1 VTDIDVAHLFSRRSP
16 VRIPRPSLGAT
27 ADVVGL
33 ALAALAVVSFLIGH
47 GGWLLGLSC
56 SVTAVGS
63 LALLLSWQRR
73 RTVLAAVAV
82 LVVGL
87 GAGGIGAA
95 VARSAPA
102 AGTTAGT
109 VLRFNPQ
116 LDPVPYCQSYSG
128 TGTIPDGYQLLL
140 FDRGSDS
147 EAPYYFHKQ
156 AEKTDQGWVARTL
169 GIGLEPTAD
178 KPDLDRGAR
187 IDLFAQLV
195 TEETARVMRDRANIA
210 IFPETPDAQWL
221 LRQLPGRT
229 ADTLHLVRAAGAGP
243 CVPD

>member
-1 VTDIDVAHLFSRRSP
+1 
-16 VRIPRPSLGAT
+16 VRVPRPSLGAV

-33 ALAALAVVSFLIGH
+33 ALAALAVVSFLVGH

-56 SVTAVGS
+56 AVVAVGG

-82 LVVGL
+82 LIVGL

-102 AGTTAGT
+102 AGTTAEAL
-109 VLRFNPQ
+109 LRFSPQ

-128 TGTIPDGYQLLL
+128 TGTVPDGYQLLL
-140 FDRGSDS
+140 FDRGSNS

-156 AEKTDQGWVARTL
+156 AEKTDRGWVARTL
-169 GIGLEPTAD
+169 GIGLEPTAGQ
-178 KPDLDRGAR
+178 PDRDRGAR

-195 TEETARVMRDRANIA
+195 TEETARVLRDRANIA

-229 ADTLHLVRAAGAGP
+229 ADTLQLVRAAGAGT

>member
-1 VTDIDVAHLFSRRSP
+1 MRVS
-16 VRIPRPSLGAT
+16 RPSLGAV

-47 GGWLLGLSC
+47 GGWLLILSC
-56 SVTAVGS
+56 AVVAVGG

-87 GAGGIGAA
+87 GAGGIGAV
-95 VARSAPA
+95 VARSAP
-102 AGTTAGT
+102 TAGAL
-109 VLRFNPQ
+109 LRFNPQ
-116 LDPVPYCQSYSG
+116 LDPVPYCQSYAG
-128 TGTIPDGYQLLL
+128 TGTIPDGHQLLL
-140 FDRGSDS
+140 FDRSSDS

-156 AEKTDQGWVARTL
+156 AEKTDRGWEARTL
-169 GIGLEPTAD
+169 GIGLEPTAGQ
-178 KPDLDRGAR
+178 PDRDRGAR

-195 TEETARVMRDRANIA
+195 TEETARVLRDRANIA

-229 ADTLHLVRAAGAGP
+229 ADTLHLVRAADAGT

>member
-1 VTDIDVAHLFSRRSP
+1 MRFS
-16 VRIPRPSLGAT
+16 RPSLGAT

-33 ALAALAVVSFLIGH
+33 ALAALAAVSFLVGH

-56 SVTAVGS
+56 AIVPVGG
-63 LALLLSWQRR
+63 LALVLSWRR
-73 RTVLAAVAV
+73 GRAVLAGVAV

-102 AGTTAGT
+102 ADPAADPAAKA

-116 LDPVPYCQSYSG
+116 LDPVPYCQSFSGSG
-128 TGTIPDGYQLLL
+128 TVPDGHQLLI

-147 EAPYYFHKQ
+147 EDPYYFHKQ
-156 AEKTDQGWVARTL
+156 AERTDQGWVAPTL
-169 GIGLEPTAD
+169 GIGVGPTAG
-178 KPDLDRGAR
+178 KPDLGAGSR

-195 TEETARVMRDRANIA
+195 TEETARVLRDRTNFVIY
-210 IFPETPDAQWL
+210 PEDPRSQWL
-221 LRQLPGRT
+221 LRELPGRT
-229 ADTLHLVRAAGAGP
+229 ADTLKLVRVAGAGA

>member
-1 VTDIDVAHLFSRRSP
+1 MRV
-16 VRIPRPSLGAT
+16 PRPSLGAA

-33 ALAALAVVSFLIGH
+33 VLAALAAVSFLIGH

-56 SVTAVGS
+56 AVVAVGG

-87 GAGGIGAA
+87 GAAGIGAVA
-95 VARSAPA
+95 ARSATA
-102 AGTTAGT
+102 AGTTAGAS
-109 VLRFNPQ
+109 LRFNPQ
-116 LDPVPYCQSYSG
+116 LDPVPYCQSYFG
-128 TGTIPDGYQLLL
+128 TGTVPDGYQLLL
-140 FDRGSDS
+140 FDHGRDS

-156 AEKTDQGWVARTL
+156 AEKTDQGWMARTL
-169 GIGLEPTAD
+169 GIGSEPTASQ
-178 KPDLDRGAR
+178 PDRDRGVR

-195 TEETARVMRDRANIA
+195 TEETARVLRDRANIA

-229 ADTLHLVRAAGAGP
+229 ADTLHLVRAAGAGT

>member
-1 VTDIDVAHLFSRRSP
+1 MRV
-16 VRIPRPSLGAT
+16 PRPSLGAI

-33 ALAALAVVSFLIGH
+33 ALAAVAVVSFLNGH
-47 GGWLLGLSC
+47 GGWLLSLSC
-56 SVTAVGS
+56 AVVAVGG

-73 RTVLAAVAV
+73 HTVLAAVAV

-102 AGTTAGT
+102 ADPTAGL
-109 VLRFNPQ
+109 LRFNPQ
-116 LDPVPYCQSYSG
+116 PDPVPYCQSYSG
-128 TGTIPDGYQLLL
+128 TGTVPDGYQLLL

-156 AEKTDQGWVARTL
+156 AEKTDRGWVARTL
-169 GIGLEPTAD
+169 GIGLEPTAAQ
-178 KPDLDRGAR
+178 PDRDRGAR

-195 TEETARVMRDRANIA
+195 TEETARVLRDRANIA
-210 IFPETPDAQWL
+210 IFPEIPDAQWL

-229 ADTLHLVRAAGAGP
+229 ADTLRLVRAAGAGA

>member
-1 VTDIDVAHLFSRRSP
+1 MFSRRSP
-16 VRIPRPSLGAT
+16 VRVPRPSLGAA

-33 ALAALAVVSFLIGH
+33 ALAALAAVSYLIGH

-56 SVTAVGS
+56 AVVTAGG

-73 RTVLAAVAV
+73 HTVLAAVAV

-95 VARSAPA
+95 VARSAPVA
-102 AGTTAGT
+102 NPTAEA

-128 TGTIPDGYQLLL
+128 TGVVPAGYQLLL

-156 AEKTDQGWVARTL
+156 AEKTGRGWVARTL
-169 GIGLEPTAD
+169 GIGLEPTAGQ
-178 KPDLDRGAR
+178 PGRSRGDR

-195 TEETARVMRDRANIA
+195 TEETAKVLRDRTNIE
-210 IFPETPDAQWL
+210 IFPENPDAQWL
-221 LRQLPGRT
+221 LRELPGRT
-229 ADTLHLVRAAGAGP
+229 VDTLRLVRAAGAGA

>member
-1 VTDIDVAHLFSRRSP
+1 MRV
-16 VRIPRPSLGAT
+16 PRPSLGAT

-33 ALAALAVVSFLIGH
+33 VLAALAAISYLVGH

-56 SVTAVGS
+56 TIVAVGG

-73 RTVLAAVAV
+73 HTVLAAVAV
-82 LVVGL
+82 LVIGL

-95 VARSAPA
+95 VARPAPPAATTSAPVP
-102 AGTTAGT
+102 

-116 LDPVPYCQSYSG
+116 REPVPYCQSYSG
-128 TGTIPDGYQLLL
+128 TGTIPAGYQLLI

-147 EAPYYFHKQ
+147 NSPYYFHKQ
-156 AEKTDQGWVARTL
+156 AEKTDQGWAAPTI
-169 GIGLEPTAD
+169 GIGLEPTAA

-195 TEETARVMRDRANIA
+195 TEETAQVLRDRSNVA
-210 IFPETPDAQWL
+210 IFPETPDAEWL
-221 LRQLPGRT
+221 LRRLPGRT
-229 ADTLHLVRAAGAGP
+229 MDTLKLVRAAGAGS
-243 CVPD
+243 CTPD

>member
-1 VTDIDVAHLFSRRSP
+1 MRV
-16 VRIPRPSLGAT
+16 PRPSLGAT

-33 ALAALAVVSFLIGH
+33 ALAALAAVSFLIGH

-56 SVTAVGS
+56 AVVAVGA
-63 LALLLSWQRR
+63 LALLLSWQHR
-73 RTVLAAVAV
+73 RTLLAAVAV

-102 AGTTAGT
+102 TGTATDPAAEA
-109 VLRFNPQ
+109 VLRFSPEP
-116 LDPVPYCQSYSG
+116 DPVPYCQSYSG
-128 TGTIPDGYQLLL
+128 TGTIPDGYQLLI

-147 EAPYYFHKQ
+147 ASPYYFHKQ
-156 AEKTDQGWVARTL
+156 AEKTDQGWLARTL
-169 GIGLEPTAD
+169 GIGLEPTAAE
-178 KPDLDRGAR
+178 PGLDRGAR

-195 TEETARVMRDRANIA
+195 TEETAQVLRDRANIT
-210 IFPETPDAQWL
+210 IFPERPDSQWL
-221 LRQLPGRT
+221 LRRLPGRT
-229 ADTLHLVRAAGAGP
+229 ADTLHLVRAAGSGT

>member
-1 VTDIDVAHLFSRRSP
+1 MRF
-16 VRIPRPSLGAT
+16 PRPSLGAA

-33 ALAALAVVSFLIGH
+33 ALAALAAVSFLVGH

-56 SVTAVGS
+56 AVVAVGG

-95 VARSAPA
+95 VARSVP
-102 AGTTAGT
+102 TTSPTAGAMP
-109 VLRFNPQ
+109 RFNPQ

-147 EAPYYFHKQ
+147 PAPYYFHKQ
-156 AEKTDQGWVARTL
+156 AERTDRGWVARTL
-169 GIGLEPTAD
+169 GIGLEPTTGQ
-178 KPDLDRGAR
+178 PDRDRGAR

-195 TEETARVMRDRANIA
+195 TEETAQVLRDRANIA
-210 IFPETPDAQWL
+210 IFPENPGGQWL
-221 LRQLPGRT
+221 LRRLPGRT
-229 ADTLHLVRAAGAGP
+229 ADTLHLVRAAGAGA

>member
-1 VTDIDVAHLFSRRSP
+1 
-16 VRIPRPSLGAT
+16 VRVPRPSLGAT

-33 ALAALAVVSFLIGH
+33 ALAALAAASFLIGH

-56 SVTAVGS
+56 AVVTAGG

-73 RTVLAAVAV
+73 HTVLAAVAV
-82 LVVGL
+82 LVIGL

-95 VARSAPA
+95 VARSTPTAS
-102 AGTTAGT
+102 TTAEA
-109 VLRFNPQ
+109 VLRFSPQ
-116 LDPVPYCQSYSG
+116 LDAVPYCQSYSG
-128 TGTIPDGYQLLL
+128 TGTIPDGYQLLI

-147 EAPYYFHKQ
+147 ESPYYFHKQ
-156 AEKTDQGWVARTL
+156 AERTEGGWVAPTL
-169 GIGLEPTAD
+169 GIGLEPTAAD
-178 KPDLDRGAR
+178 PDRDRGAR

-195 TEETARVMRDRANIA
+195 TEETARVMRDRDNIA
-210 IFPETPDAQWL
+210 IFPETPDSQWL

-229 ADTLHLVRAAGAGP
+229 ADTLKLVRAAGAGA